1 MYKKRNPFLSKPKKT
16 NGNGNGKFRKCI
28 YNYGGQRKTGNTEEA
43 CAEIKVDYR
52 KYLKDNNMLQDY
64 DRAKN
69 RFSTKKKGE
78 KNEKKNKGACG
89 DKKGKSLVEC
99 QYENK
104 LITQKAYIRKIRKFT
119 KGKLGAGEKAAF
131 DYTPGS
137 DN

>member
-16 NGNGNGKFRKCI
+16 NGNGKFRRCI
-28 YNYGGQRKTGNTEEA
+28 YNYGGQRKTGNTAEA
-43 CAEIKVDYR
+43 CAEIKASF
-52 KYLKDNNMLQDY
+52 KEYLKENDMKFNFDE
-64 DRAKN
+64 DKN
-69 RFSTKKKGE
+69 TYSVVKKGE
-78 KNEKKNKGACG
+78 KKQKKNKGACG

-104 LITQKAYIRKIRKFT
+104 LITQKAYVRKLRKFT